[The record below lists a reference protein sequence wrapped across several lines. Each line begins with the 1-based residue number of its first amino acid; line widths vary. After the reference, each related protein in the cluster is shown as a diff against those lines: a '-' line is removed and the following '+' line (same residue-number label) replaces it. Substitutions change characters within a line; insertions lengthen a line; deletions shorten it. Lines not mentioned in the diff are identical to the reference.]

1 VLHVMAAISNAAER
15 AASQMLHAAPEP
27 IAIVG
32 LGALLPGASNVQ
44 QFWANTLAGR
54 SAIAVVPD
62 AVWQPALYYEADL
75 GSERPDKTY
84 SRLAAVVGDV
94 PFVPKE
100 FGLSPAA
107 SRDMDITQKVALLVA
122 REALTDAGI
131 AAPVEDLNAA
141 VIFGNLMGGVQ
152 ARSERVF
159 FTAHAALEHTLAKL
173 PTFAEL
179 PAARRNALL
188 AELRASWSDQFG
200 PNTGYSLAGALGNI
214 IAARIAH
221 FWNFRGPALTV
232 DAACASGLA
241 AVELAVLGLR
251 ARRFDMALTGG
262 VDFVMDPTAYVGF
275 SLMGAL
281 SDTGSFPFDA
291 RANGFIMG
299 EGAAAFVLK
308 RLCDVNPDRDRVYA
322 TILGVGS
329 ASDGRTH
336 SVVLPDQRGQVRA
349 IRAAYVDADCDPLA
363 VGFVEAHGTSTPIGD
378 PLEIAAMRVVFGQ
391 AGPRLALG
399 SSKANVGHLK
409 GAAGAVGLLR
419 ATLACAHGVIPPQA
433 NYAQPNPR
441 CKFER
446 TRFYVPTEAEPW
458 GKRPDRAGVSSFG
471 FGGINYHAVL
481 ARPSAS
487 PVEQVMAATAAPLQ
501 LAAMTQ
507 KRPPQVDADPPQAPR
522 HS

>member
-1 VLHVMAAISNAAER
+1 MS
-15 AASQMLHAAPEP
+15 APEP

-32 LGALLPGASNVQ
+32 LGALLPGASNVG
-44 QFWANTLAGR
+44 QFWTNTLARR
-54 SAIAVVPD
+54 SAIAIVPD
-62 AVWQPALYYEADL
+62 SVWQPAIYYEADL

-84 SRLAAVVGDV
+84 SKLGAFVGDIA
-94 PFVPKE
+94 FTPKE
-100 FGLSPAA
+100 FGLSPAVG
-107 SRDMDITQKVALLVA
+107 RDMDITQKVALLVA

-131 AAPVEDLNAA
+131 SAPVEDLNAA

-159 FTAHAALEHTLAKL
+159 FTSHVALEHTLAKL

-179 PAARRNALL
+179 PAARRDALL
-188 AELRASWSDQFG
+188 AELRASWCDQFG

-214 IAARIAH
+214 LAARIAH

-251 ARRFDMALTGG
+251 ARRFDLAVTGG

-281 SDTGSFPFDA
+281 SDSGSFPFDA

-299 EGAAAFVLK
+299 EGGAAFVLK
-308 RLCDVNPDRDRVYA
+308 RLSDVNRDRDRVYA

-336 SVVLPDQRGQVRA
+336 SVVLPDQRGQVQA
-349 IRAAYVDADCDPLA
+349 IRAAYLDACCDPQS

-378 PLEIAAMRVVFGQ
+378 PLEIAAMRQVFGH

-419 ATLACAHGVIPPQA
+419 AALACAHGVVPPQA
-433 NYAQPNPR
+433 NYEHANPR
-441 CKFER
+441 CKFEQ

-458 GKRPDRAGVSSFG
+458 QNRPDRVGVSSFG

-481 ARPSAS
+481 ARTSSSGFEPA
-487 PVEQVMAATAAPLQ
+487 PELATAPAPL
-501 LAAMTQ
+501 ARMTQ
-507 KRPPQVDADPPQAPR
+507 TRPPQVRAEPSKPPR